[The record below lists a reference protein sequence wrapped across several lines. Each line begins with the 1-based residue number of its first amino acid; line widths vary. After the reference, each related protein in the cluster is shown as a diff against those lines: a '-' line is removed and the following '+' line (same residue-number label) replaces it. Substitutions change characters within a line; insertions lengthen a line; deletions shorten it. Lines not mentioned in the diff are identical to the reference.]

1 VQTETWSRTYQ
12 YSVKNDSFIATTT
25 LAKYIPPHIIVA
37 RKRVLV
43 SDEGQPIMCYGCNG
57 TCHLSHTCPINGKQR
72 KRHLQDTLHPG
83 WTLLQKGPE
92 DQIKDREVAEG
103 EVKRNI
109 QTEHAEKK
117 YEDVREAH
125 SAEGKRILQERD
137 LLIAPTLEEI
147 CSSESSATKASVE
160 LMPMHEELD
169 RMECG
174 MMELEGDT
182 VDTRHTTL
190 PTQQVQ
196 KRTSSRIR
204 RRGRVG
210 TKCQRWMCET
220 WGALQHIQTRNKR
233 MQRNQPRPSNR
244 KK

>member
-1 VQTETWSRTYQ
+1 
-12 YSVKNDSFIATTT
+12 
-25 LAKYIPPHIIVA
+25 
-37 RKRVLV
+37 
-43 SDEGQPIMCYGCNG
+43 M
-57 TCHLSHTCPINGKQR
+57 
-72 KRHLQDTLHPG
+72 
-83 WTLLQKGPE
+83 
-92 DQIKDREVAEG
+92 KDREVAEG

-125 SAEGKRILQERD
+125 SAEGMQIFQERD
-137 LLIAPTLEEI
+137 LLIAPALEET
-147 CSSESSATKASVE
+147 CSSESSVTKASAE
-160 LMPMHEELD
+160 LMPTHEELE

-174 MMELEGDT
+174 MMELVGDT

-196 KRTSSRIR
+196 KRTSSQTR
-204 RRGRVG
+204 RRGIVR

-220 WGALQHIQTRNKR
+220 WGALQHIQTQNIG
-233 MQRNQPRPSNR
+233 MQRNQPGLSNQ